1 MINYQNSIFHIMPS
15 KDILDIKHQIE
26 ILSYLSNHLGV
37 DTSQIIE
44 ALNINWRQ
52 VNYILNKRSEDGY
65 VVKKRKDRI
74 FLGGEKYN
82 YTLTERGFLFLKEL
96 KEILARLDL

>member
-15 KDILDIKHQIE
+15 KDILDIKRQIE
-26 ILSYLSNHLGV
+26 ILLYLSTHPGV

-44 ALNINWRQ
+44 ALHINWRQ

-65 VVKKRKDRI
+65 VVKKRKEQLM
-74 FLGGEKYN
+74 LGGEKYD
-82 YTLTERGFLFLKEL
+82 YTLTESGFTFLSEL
-96 KEILARLDL
+96 KRMINQFEK